1 MYGHRTGYQWNA
13 YDPPTYPCPQPGL
26 TMRSATMRTLWKTT
40 IVLLSVALLIVSCG
54 GSGGGGGSSDEGGGS
69 AAAQDCTDK
78 TIRLSFI
85 ASDTSTWAKASE
97 EFKERTES
105 ETDGRITVE
114 LYSGGQLASGNQQA
128 ELQQV
133 QQGVID
139 ALWVSPIILAL
150 YADPRFDIYSLP
162 FLFPDHEV
170 ANEVIDGEVGELTE
184 GWLREAGFEPLGW
197 GVNGF
202 RQVTNDE
209 RPIRTPAD
217 MEGLKFRV
225 AGTDLFK
232 TVFSELGAEPVT
244 MSFGEVFTALQQGA
258 IDGQENPLSI
268 IYSSSLQDVQSHV
281 SLWNYSYDPLVLA
294 MNQGAF
300 DGLCAEDQE
309 VLKTAA
315 QAGGDLQREL
325 TIEEDESL
333 PAQLE
338 AEGMEVV
345 PTEDIDVEAFRDLIV
360 EPIYTQWEEIIGADN
375 LQMMVDAV
383 EQAEGS

>member
-1 MYGHRTGYQWNA
+1 
-13 YDPPTYPCPQPGL
+13 
-26 TMRSATMRTLWKTT
+26 MRTPWKSM
-40 IVLLSVALLIVSCG
+40 IALSSAVLMLASCG
-54 GSGGGGGSSDEGGGS
+54 GSGAGSGSDDGGGTD
-69 AAAQDCTDK
+69 AAQECTEK

-97 EFKERTES
+97 EFKEQAVS
-105 ETDGRITVE
+105 GTDGRITVE

-162 FLFPDHEV
+162 FLFPDHKV
-170 ANEVIDGEVGELTE
+170 ANEVIDGEVGELTG
-184 GWLREAGFEPLGW
+184 GWLRKAGLEPLGW

-202 RQVTNDE
+202 RQVTNSE
-209 RPIRTPAD
+209 RPITTPED
-217 MEGLKFRV
+217 MKGLKFRV
-225 AGTDLFK
+225 AGTDLYK
-232 TVFSELGAEPVT
+232 TIFSKLGAEPVT
-244 MSFGEVFTALQQGA
+244 MSFGEVFPALQQGA

-294 MNQGAF
+294 MNQAAF
-300 DGLCAEDQE
+300 GKLCAEDQK
-309 VLKTAA
+309 VLKSAA

-325 TIEEDESL
+325 TLEEDESL
-333 PAQLE
+333 PMKLE
-338 AEGMEVV
+338 AEGMKVV
-345 PTEDIDVEAFRDLIV
+345 QTEDVDVEAFRDRIID
-360 EPIYTQWEEIIGADN
+360 PIYTQWTEIIGKDN
-375 LQMMVDAV
+375 LKMMLDAI
-383 EQAEGS
+383 EQAEGA

>member
-1 MYGHRTGYQWNA
+1 
-13 YDPPTYPCPQPGL
+13 
-26 TMRSATMRTLWKTT
+26 MRAPWKRT
-40 IVLLSVALLIVSCG
+40 IVLSSVALLIASCG
-54 GSGGGGGSSDEGGGS
+54 GSGDGGGS
-69 AAAQDCTDK
+69 ADGGGGEAAQDCNEK

-85 ASDTSTWAKASE
+85 SSDTSTWAKASE
-97 EFKERTES
+97 EFKEQAES
-105 ETDGRITVE
+105 GTDGRITVE

-202 RQVTNDE
+202 RQVTNNE
-209 RPIRTPAD
+209 RPITTPAD

-225 AGTDLFK
+225 AGTDLYK
-232 TVFSELGAEPVT
+232 TIFSELGAEPVT

-281 SLWNYSYDPLVLA
+281 TLWNYSYDPLVLA
-294 MNQGAF
+294 MNQAAFGA
-300 DGLCAEDQE
+300 LCAKDQE

-345 PTEDIDVEAFRDLIV
+345 QTEDVDLEAFRDLIV
-360 EPIYTQWEEIIGADN
+360 EPIYTQWTEIIGEDN
-375 LQMMVDAV
+375 LQMMLDAI
-383 EQAEGS
+383 EQAEGA

>member
-1 MYGHRTGYQWNA
+1 
-13 YDPPTYPCPQPGL
+13 
-26 TMRSATMRTLWKTT
+26 MRTPWRTP
-40 IVLLSVALLIVSCG
+40 IVLSSVALLIASCG
-54 GSGGGGGSSDEGGGS
+54 GSGGSGDSADGGSGN
-69 AAAQDCTDK
+69 AAQDCTEK
-78 TIRLSFI
+78 TLRLSFI
-85 ASDTSTWAKASE
+85 ASDTSTWARASE
-97 EFKERTES
+97 EFKDRAES

-202 RQVTNDE
+202 RQVTNSE
-209 RPIRTPAD
+209 RSITKPED
-217 MEGLKFRV
+217 MEGLRFRV
-225 AGTDLFK
+225 AGTDLYK
-232 TVFSELGAEPVT
+232 TIFSELGAEPVT

-268 IYSSSLQDVQSHV
+268 IYSSSLQDVQDYV

-294 MNQGAF
+294 MNQDAF
-300 DGLCAEDQE
+300 GGLCAEDQE
-309 VLKTAA
+309 VLKAAA

-333 PAQLE
+333 PGQLE
-338 AEGMEVV
+338 AEGMEVTA
-345 PTEDIDVEAFRDLIV
+345 TEDVDVEAFRDLIV
-360 EPIYTQWEEIIGADN
+360 EPIYTQWGPIVGEDN
-375 LQMMVDAV
+375 LQMMLDAI